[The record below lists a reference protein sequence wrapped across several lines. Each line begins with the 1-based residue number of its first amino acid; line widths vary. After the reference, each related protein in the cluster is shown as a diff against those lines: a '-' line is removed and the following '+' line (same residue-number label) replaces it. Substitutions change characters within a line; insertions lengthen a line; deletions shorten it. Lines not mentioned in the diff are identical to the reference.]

1 MVVVGRGGF
10 KKTASL
16 ARETARLAA
25 NGAMPDVSPAA
36 GTPAET
42 GAAAAPAV
50 AAPGTAA
57 AANAPGT
64 AAPPAAGA
72 PAMPSVPALCEEMLR
87 EELKQ
92 YLKEYS
98 TESGQKL
105 FAAANVDMLE
115 HLPMSTVY
123 EASKSSAKWET
134 VANMLFPDSKAAS
147 EIFLI
152 KVREAKKAETEAAA
166 SAKKSSKVAWKE
178 DLLAARRAK
187 EAEEAAAR
195 KTAAPERAPWCLS
208 TPVGAEPECRI
219 ATPSWHGV
227 SCA

>member
-1 MVVVGRGGF
+1 MWGGWGGES

-25 NGAMPDVSPAA
+25 NGAMPGESPAA

-42 GAAAAPAV
+42 CAAAAPAV

-57 AANAPGT
+57 PANAPATAAPANAPGT

-72 PAMPSVPALCEEMLR
+72 PAMPSVPALCKDMPR
-87 EELKQ
+87 EELEQ

-115 HLPMSTVY
+115 HLPMST
-123 EASKSSAKWET
+123 AA
-134 VANMLFPDSKAAS
+134 FPA
-147 EIFLI
+147 
-152 KVREAKKAETEAAA
+152 
-166 SAKKSSKVAWKE
+166 
-178 DLLAARRAK
+178 
-187 EAEEAAAR
+187 
-195 KTAAPERAPWCLS
+195 
-208 TPVGAEPECRI
+208 
-219 ATPSWHGV
+219 
-227 SCA
+227 

>member
-1 MVVVGRGGF
+1 MGGGEG
-10 KKTASL
+10 KTASL

-57 AANAPGT
+57 PANAPGT

-72 PAMPSVPALCEEMLR
+72 PAMPSVPALCKDISR
-87 EELKQ
+87 AELKQ

-98 TESGQKL
+98 TESGEKL

>member
-1 MVVVGRGGF
+1 
-10 KKTASL
+10 
-16 ARETARLAA
+16 
-25 NGAMPDVSPAA
+25 MPD
-36 GTPAET
+36 
-42 GAAAAPAV
+42 
-50 AAPGTAA
+50 
-57 AANAPGT
+57 
-64 AAPPAAGA
+64 
-72 PAMPSVPALCEEMLR
+72 
-87 EELKQ
+87 LKQ

-98 TESGQKL
+98 TESGEKL

-134 VANMLFPDSKAAS
+134 
-147 EIFLI
+147 
-152 KVREAKKAETEAAA
+152 AKKAETEAAA

-208 TPVGAEPECRI
+208 SHAGRRRARVPNRHPVMARRELRLI
-219 ATPSWHGV
+219 A
-227 SCA
+227 

>member
-1 MVVVGRGGF
+1 MWGGWR

-16 ARETARLAA
+16 ARETALLAA

-57 AANAPGT
+57 PANAPGT

-72 PAMPSVPALCEEMLR
+72 PAMPSVPALCKDISR
-87 EELKQ
+87 AELKQ

-98 TESGQKL
+98 TESGEKL

-178 DLLAARRAK
+178 DLLAAIEFDEHGDPLGTEHPPQLKAAC
-187 EAEEAAAR
+187 EAR
-195 KTAAPERAPWCLS
+195 GIDLM
-208 TPVGAEPECRI
+208 
-219 ATPSWHGV
+219 
-227 SCA
+227 

>member
-1 MVVVGRGGF
+1 
-10 KKTASL
+10 
-16 ARETARLAA
+16 
-25 NGAMPDVSPAA
+25 
-36 GTPAET
+36 
-42 GAAAAPAV
+42 
-50 AAPGTAA
+50 
-57 AANAPGT
+57 
-64 AAPPAAGA
+64 
-72 PAMPSVPALCEEMLR
+72 MPS
-87 EELKQ
+87 
-92 YLKEYS
+92 
-98 TESGQKL
+98 SGEKL

-195 KTAAPERAPWCLS
+195 KTAALERAPWCLS

>member
-1 MVVVGRGGF
+1 
-10 KKTASL
+10 
-16 ARETARLAA
+16 
-25 NGAMPDVSPAA
+25 MPGESPAA

-57 AANAPGT
+57 PANAPGT
-64 AAPPAAGA
+64 AAPPAAGEFLLVRGDA
-72 PAMPSVPALCEEMLR
+72 LAVPALCKDISR
-87 EELKQ
+87 AELKQ

-98 TESGQKL
+98 TESGEKL

>member
-1 MVVVGRGGF
+1 
-10 KKTASL
+10 
-16 ARETARLAA
+16 
-25 NGAMPDVSPAA
+25 
-36 GTPAET
+36 
-42 GAAAAPAV
+42 
-50 AAPGTAA
+50 
-57 AANAPGT
+57 
-64 AAPPAAGA
+64 
-72 PAMPSVPALCEEMLR
+72 MPSVPALCEDMPR

-152 KVREAKKAETEAAA
+152 KVREPRLRRPRPRRRRRPR
-166 SAKKSSKVAWKE
+166 SR
-178 DLLAARRAK
+178 ARSRG
-187 EAEEAAAR
+187 R
-195 KTAAPERAPWCLS
+195 RTC
-208 TPVGAEPECRI
+208 
-219 ATPSWHGV
+219 
-227 SCA
+227 